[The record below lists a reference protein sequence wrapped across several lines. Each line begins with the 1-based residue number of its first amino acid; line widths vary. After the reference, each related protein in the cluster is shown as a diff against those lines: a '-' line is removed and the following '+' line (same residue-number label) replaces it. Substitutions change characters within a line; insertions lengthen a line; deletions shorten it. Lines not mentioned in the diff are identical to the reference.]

1 VLHSVPPPPAGFAP
15 GPGSNFNSVATYTF
29 PRPNSGFDPVA
40 AYDPSTGLLHII
52 GTQNNAINS
61 RYSDLIKFTF
71 DTNTQTLSGPHILT
85 TASAVRDGYD
95 MVVLANGHRLVAV
108 SLLDA
113 TMVGAE
119 ALFQAPITNVAIA
132 TTGTPAE
139 TTLTITAI
147 NTFSEGQLATLTGL
161 TNATFL
167 NGATVQV
174 ISASPTQFT
183 AAYTTDY
190 PAYSAADTGLATPFY
205 SGENLLAFELWDTP
219 LPDSY
224 LSGSLYI
231 VASSPDRSGNTFSA
245 VSLVTPDGL
254 DIELYYGD

>member
-1 VLHSVPPPPAGFAP
+1 
-15 GPGSNFNSVATYTF
+15 
-29 PRPNSGFDPVA
+29 
-40 AYDPSTGLLHII
+40 
-52 GTQNNAINS
+52 
-61 RYSDLIKFTF
+61 
-71 DTNTQTLSGPHILT
+71 TNTNTLSGPIILT

-95 MVVLANGHRLVAV
+95 MVVLANGHRFIAV
-108 SLLDA
+108 SVLDA

-119 ALFQAPITNVAIA
+119 VPPLFQATITNVAIA

-167 NGATVQV
+167 NGLTVQV
-174 ISASPTQFT
+174 LSADPTQFT
-183 AAYTTDY
+183 AAFTTNFPD
-190 PAYSAADTGLATPFY
+190 YSATDTGLATPFY